1 MAVNARTEEFQH
13 IEVFDKPALF
23 TNGRI
28 ARDTVPKG
36 WYCYDIRGSDDD
48 PGELCYMEENVV
60 VNHAGSVLMPEK
72 LVMPKSGRLD
82 VRDEL
87 GFLNEGD
94 MTLREFCETHQLPYP
109 TENMK
114 FHIRP
119 ARPEEAGLFY
129 TPHPEEDKRLGTV
142 GHVRMDFGRSGNEF
156 WHTWWPR
163 GPEELNSP
171 AFKLEL
177 QEVVDTLRESVLKS
191 RFAMERFCYEHGGK
205 ISGGWTQNYG
215 YIVETEHYRYC
226 LRCNPSP
233 GDYNGYLTA
242 YDLDVQR
249 QNMARD
255 KPLVGRVSYANGDAQ
270 EFTDAEAF
278 LKCAREE
285 LPYRP
290 TTGFRYEV
298 LTDDPSVRRQVD
310 DMIFDLYGEEAPL
323 PAGGSRASVRAG
335 HDLRWNVMDASKKQR
350 EPVAFKS
357 LAELKRFIRPGVEF
371 KTVSHA
377 NHADMVGLTRVVTT
391 VQTVGFYSKIKDQ
404 PEHPFSTCNH
414 GKGFYTDFGKAGNY
428 IFDGTTVKVKD
439 TRKQDRGVIYELE
452 FYDRE
457 QNMEET
463 MMDRKMVNFI
473 KEQYPPG
480 TRIRLN
486 SMDDPYA
493 PILPGTEGEVDFVD
507 DAGQLHMKWDNGR
520 TLPLAPGEDS
530 FTVLPPKLTTLKLYM
545 PLTADLY
552 ERNEYGDFDDSSTL
566 LEGSELR
573 GYQDQITAA
582 LVKNRMPEETERGL
596 MHWYDE
602 ADSVDRKV
610 RSAVFTVEQRDRQLW
625 GVAECRVAGE
635 LSDTELE
642 TLKEYL
648 TGQASDGWGEGFE
661 QREISVDDG
670 GKLYVHLWNSDEWS
684 IQTEQELFA
693 PKLADGLPELCF
705 STLPGTGELICIK
718 RGESGYYPSD
728 WNTNDPAHN
737 REIADYNNER
747 LGVTQEQR
755 LAMECG
761 SMHGWGVPGAD
772 PACYEQKQEMGG
784 MTLG

>member
-1 MAVNARTEEFQH
+1 
-13 IEVFDKPALF
+13 
-23 TNGRI
+23 
-28 ARDTVPKG
+28 
-36 WYCYDIRGSDDD
+36 
-48 PGELCYMEENVV
+48 
-60 VNHAGSVLMPEK
+60 
-72 LVMPKSGRLD
+72 
-82 VRDEL
+82 
-87 GFLNEGD
+87 
-94 MTLREFCETHQLPYP
+94 
-109 TENMK
+109 
-114 FHIRP
+114 
-119 ARPEEAGLFY
+119 
-129 TPHPEEDKRLGTV
+129 
-142 GHVRMDFGRSGNEF
+142 MDFGRSGNEF

-171 AFKLEL
+171 VFKAEL
-177 QEVVDTLRESVLKS
+177 QEVVDTLRESVLKN

-233 GDYNGYLTA
+233 GDYNCYCTA

-278 LKCAREE
+278 LKCVREE

-298 LTDDPSVRRQVD
+298 LTDDSSVRRQVD
-310 DMIFDLYGEEAPL
+310 DMIFDFYGEEAPCRQEDHE
-323 PAGGSRASVRAG
+323 PRPEQG
-335 HDLRWNVMDASKKQR
+335 HDLRRNVMDASKKQR

-452 FYDRE
+452 FYNRE

-493 PILPGTEGEVDFVD
+493 PILPCTEGEVDFVD
-507 DAGQLHMKWDNGR
+507 DEGQIFMKWNNGR
-520 TLPLAPGEDS
+520 TLPLIPGEDS
-530 FTVLPPKLTTLKLYM
+530 FTVLPPKLTSLKLYM

-552 ERNEYGDFDDSSTL
+552 ERNEYGDLDDSSTL
-566 LEGSELR
+566 LEGRELR

-610 RSAVFTVEQRDRQLW
+610 RSAVFAVEVRDRQLW

-635 LSDTELE
+635 LLDAEMD
-642 TLKEYL
+642 TLKEFI

-670 GKLYVHLWNSDEWS
+670 GELYVHFWNSDEWS
-684 IQTEQELFA
+684 IQTEQELFS
-693 PKLADGLPELCF
+693 PKLADGLPEMCF

-728 WNTNDPAHN
+728 WNTDDPAHN

-747 LGVTQEQR
+747 LGVTPAQEK
-755 LAMECG
+755 AMKTG
-761 SMHGWGVPGAD
+761 SMFGWGVPGAD